1 MCPTA
6 DTQTNNN
13 TNNTSIMVPTS
24 DCRGLTSTWKAVV
37 SYASFN
43 LYCNYNAP
51 YSDLLN
57 IWVYTF
63 EDCIR
68 ACSSYDLTT
77 THNGS
82 YCYGIS
88 YAYTLVENQA
98 VVGNNG
104 GNCWLKAE
112 KYDEGQLIS
121 VVGVDSAFLIHDSLD
136 DR

>member
-1 MCPTA
+1 
-6 DTQTNNN
+6 
-13 TNNTSIMVPTS
+13 MVPTS
-24 DCRGLTSTWKAVV
+24 DCRGLTSTWKAVL
-37 SYASFN
+37 SYESFN
-43 LYCNYNAP
+43 LYCNANAP
-51 YSDLLN
+51 YSDLLSV
-57 IWVYTF
+57 WVYTF

-88 YAYTLVENQA
+88 YTYTVVENQA
-98 VVGNNG
+98 TVGENG

-112 KYDEGQLIS
+112 KFDEGEMVS

-136 DR
+136 FTGG